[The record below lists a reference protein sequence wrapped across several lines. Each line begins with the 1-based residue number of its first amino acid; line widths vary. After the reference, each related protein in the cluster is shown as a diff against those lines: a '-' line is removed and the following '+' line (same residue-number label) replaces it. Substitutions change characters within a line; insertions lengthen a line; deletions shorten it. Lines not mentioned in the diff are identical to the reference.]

1 MDSFGDEIEKMGFP
15 KYYPGTARAPFDS
28 ISDFLWGMHGA
39 MLDMYRQP
47 DKLLQACE
55 RIYRRMMEKGIPG
68 FESNEDGVR
77 PLLFMGLHRGSDGF
91 MSRLIVL
98 SLFIS
103 LVFFAI
109 SG

>member
-1 MDSFGDEIEKMGFP
+1 
-15 KYYPGTARAPFDS
+15 
-28 ISDFLWGMHGA
+28 
-39 MLDMYRQP
+39 
-47 DKLLQACE
+47 
-55 RIYRRMMEKGIPG
+55 MMEKGIPG